1 MEYTLLKNKII
12 INNTS
17 DFNIKHIVECGQVFR
32 FKQCDNYYEVI
43 SGGEFARIFSYCQSI
58 VIECTN
64 EHYFEYY
71 FDLKTDYSKIK
82 KELSQFEVLKKAIEY
97 GSGIRILRQNKLEMI
112 ISFIISA
119 NNNIKRIQGSIKKM
133 AEQFGTKI
141 LSEQFGAYFAF
152 PTLEQLTKI
161 TEGDFK
167 NLGVGYRA
175 PQLVKVI
182 EQLKQVDI
190 NAFDNMPT
198 QTAINELIKLSG
210 IGPKVADCVLLFGYY
225 KMEVFPVD
233 TWIEKIYNFYFNKKE
248 SITNRILIRKNL
260 TDIFTK
266 LSGYAQQYLFYY
278 ERENKNSKKD

>member
-1 MEYTLLKNKII
+1 MEYLLQKNKII
-12 INNTS
+12 INDLSN
-17 DFNIKHIVECGQVFR
+17 FNIKHILECGQVFR
-32 FKQCDNYYEVI
+32 YSQVENYYEVI
-43 SGGEFARIFSYCQSI
+43 SGSEFARVFSLDDKV

-64 EHYFEYY
+64 EQYFENY

-82 KELSQFEVLKKAIEY
+82 QQLSKFEVLKEAIEY

-119 NNNIKRIQGSIKKM
+119 NNNIKRIQNSIKK
-133 AEQFGTKI
+133 
-141 LSEQFGAYFAF
+141 LSEQFGKKMDSQFGTYYAF
-152 PTLEQLTKI
+152 PTLEELSKV
-161 TEGDFK
+161 TEEDFK

-182 EQLKQVDI
+182 KQLSEVDL
-190 NAFDNMPT
+190 NSFDIMPT
-198 QTAINELIKLSG
+198 QTALNELIKLAG

-225 KMEVFPVD
+225 KMDVFPVD
-233 TWIEKIYNFYFNKKE
+233 TWIEQIYNFYFNKGEVFK
-248 SITNRILIRKNL
+248 NRILIRKNL

-278 ERENKNSKKD
+278 ERENKNSKQK